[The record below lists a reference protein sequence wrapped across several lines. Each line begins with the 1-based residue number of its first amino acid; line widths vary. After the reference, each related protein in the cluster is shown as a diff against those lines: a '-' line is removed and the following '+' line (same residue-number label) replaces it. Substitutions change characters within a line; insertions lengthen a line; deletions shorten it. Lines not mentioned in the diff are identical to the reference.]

1 LIEKYG
7 YAPLESVRDMLGVSQ
22 ELRENLCIAAHLAHV
37 AYAGRLD
44 EQGRVVPRYRITM
57 ASGLDEETCRRV
69 NLGYLDYRTLDYE
82 AMRADS
88 DTLVVA
94 DAGRDLYQIA

>member
-1 LIEKYG
+1 
-7 YAPLESVRDMLGVSQ
+7 
-22 ELRENLCIAAHLAHV
+22 
-37 AYAGRLD
+37 
-44 EQGRVVPRYRITM
+44 
-57 ASGLDEETCRRV
+57 LDEETCRRV
-69 NLGYLDYRTLDYE
+69 NLGYLDYHTLDYE